1 MSDRSNGVLGTPLD
15 AETLEAI
22 KTLEIEVRRTVE
34 GLQGG
39 GHASHHVGASVE
51 FSEHWRYAP
60 GDDLRDIDWRAF
72 ARTDRYFVKRHE
84 REVTLRCLLVG
95 DCSASM
101 GFRGTRAA
109 VSKLRYTAVLLGAI
123 AHVMVRQGDAVGL
136 LLFADRVIEHL
147 PPRRNP
153 DHLFALLSRL
163 ATVETP
169 AGGGTDYSA
178 AIRRAA
184 EGAGRRGMIVIASD
198 LWGAGHREEVAL
210 ASLASRGHDV
220 ALFHL
225 LSPDETDLPFDRE
238 AVFSG
243 LENEGEVEVDPSRI
257 REDYR
262 RELEALRERW
272 RRVTG
277 EAGIDLI
284 QAETSAPPEAT
295 LARFAARRRRAG
307 RAR

>member
-1 MSDRSNGVLGTPLD
+1 MSDRSNGVPGTPLD
-15 AETLEAI
+15 AEALEAI
-22 KTLEIEVRRTVE
+22 RTLEIEVRRTVE

-39 GHASHHVGASVE
+39 AHASHHVGASVE

-101 GFRGTRAA
+101 GFCGTRAA
-109 VSKLRYTAVLLGAI
+109 ASKLRYTAVLLGAI
-123 AHVMVRQGDAVGL
+123 AHVLVRQGDAVGL

-169 AGGGTDYSA
+169 EGGGTDYSG

-184 EGAGRRGMIVIASD
+184 EAAGRRGMIVFASD
-198 LWGAGHREEVAL
+198 LWGAGRREEVAL
-210 ASLASRGHDV
+210 ASLSSRGHDV
-220 ALFHL
+220 ALFHV
-225 LSPDETDLPFDRE
+225 LSPDETDLPSDRE
-238 AVFSG
+238 AVFFG

-257 REDYR
+257 RGDYR
-262 RELEALRERW
+262 REVEALRERW

-277 EAGIDLI
+277 EAGIDLM
-284 QAETSAPPEAT
+284 QAETNAPPEAT
-295 LARFAARRRRAG
+295 LARFVARRRRAG